1 MSRSKFRSPMKGRK
15 KGFTLIELMVVLIVL
30 SLGIVLLFPSFGRM
44 SQTVE
49 LKAAVK
55 KIASILRYYR
65 SEAVQ
70 KGLVFQVVFDGETR
84 EIRVRPVET
93 EPVETESDKAG
104 GEKSEEGTARDKE
117 RYLLPEGIQVKEI
130 KIPVSRYSSD
140 LPVIEFYPNGGSNGG
155 SFVLERENS
164 KPYRIQVNFLTGV
177 VEIKEG

>member
-1 MSRSKFRSPMKGRK
+1 MKGK

-93 EPVETESDKAG
+93 ESDKAG
-104 GEKSEEGTARDKE
+104 GEKSEEGTAR
-117 RYLLPEGIQVKEI
+117 I
-130 KIPVSRYSSD
+130 KSD
-140 LPVIEFYPNGGSNGG
+140 TFCRKG
-155 SFVLERENS
+155 FR
-164 KPYRIQVNFLTGV
+164 
-177 VEIKEG
+177 

>member
-1 MSRSKFRSPMKGRK
+1 MKGK

-30 SLGIVLLFPSFGRM
+30 SLGIVLVFPSFGRM

-93 EPVETESDKAG
+93 ESDEAG